1 MKLLFFMDQINMFQ
15 SNCGRRDI
23 VLKCLL
29 CRQDLS
35 CGKFVSTKEM
45 SGKLFNCYTVILFNF
60 HKKKKKIMSMTSFL
74 LLNESL
80 LSSNLLFKLNLNKK
94 KLEEI
99 LSLR

>member
-1 MKLLFFMDQINMFQ
+1 MFQ

-45 SGKLFNCYTVILFNF
+45 SGKLFNNAILFNF